1 MMYDRIPTR
10 VSISMSLIEEL
21 KMEFA
26 GRIVGAQAGLAV
38 AGAAYYFATRSKEKY
53 TPADEITADTVLSA
67 ASSIVKACRSYGFV
81 CTRSLHERAPEC
93 RVMDLHRLA
102 GNTMEFGL
110 VSRSFTRKAESL
122 RNCEDCSIAFHDP
135 RASGEAGYLV
145 LYGSARELSDSQERS
160 AIWKP
165 SWSLFHPGPHEPQV
179 AQWHFVPSR
188 LEMVGNLHGV
198 TDDWTPVKAVRDP
211 KRAEAP
217 WVLQQRRAER
227 VAREAEKRR
236 TAS

>member
-81 CTRSLHERAPEC
+81 CTRSFSGPKGKGKGGAMQGRP
-93 RVMDLHRLA
+93 
-102 GNTMEFGL
+102 
-110 VSRSFTRKAESL
+110 L
-122 RNCEDCSIAFHDP
+122 RCCQHGRRWSQ
-135 RASGEAGYLV
+135 SGRG
-145 LYGSARELSDSQERS
+145 
-160 AIWKP
+160 
-165 SWSLFHPGPHEPQV
+165 
-179 AQWHFVPSR
+179 
-188 LEMVGNLHGV
+188 
-198 TDDWTPVKAVRDP
+198 
-211 KRAEAP
+211 
-217 WVLQQRRAER
+217 
-227 VAREAEKRR
+227 
-236 TAS
+236 